1 MSLPFWCPLVLTP
14 PNPPSARF
22 QEFTR
27 KKAGQKKKR
36 NKKKASSPTPSVP
49 DVTSNRF
56 QALSEEEEEEDE
68 EKDQVEMATTQQAPQ
83 TVLVVDALAISAQPD
98 TMVEEKEEEEVQIHN
113 SEPDSAYSQIVAT
126 SHELPQKKEKEFG
139 ITEIDPFGDGTLI
152 QPYCINCPAQIH
164 NTSIRSSR

>member
-1 MSLPFWCPLVLTP
+1 MLLWSTRMCFFFHPPIYEEVNVSPVSVSPCSHP

-22 QEFTR
+22 QESTR

-98 TMVEEKEEEEVQIHN
+98 TMVEEKEEEEVQIPN
-113 SEPDSAYSQIVAT
+113 SDPDSAY
-126 SHELPQKKEKEFG
+126 
-139 ITEIDPFGDGTLI
+139 
-152 QPYCINCPAQIH
+152 
-164 NTSIRSSR
+164 